1 MKPVDI
7 EELEAIVEKLKD
19 SPLEEK
25 SHEKLRGV
33 VDCYRYLAE
42 LAGEEGATIEDVR
55 ERFFERYKSLLARD
69 EKAAGAGG
77 STSDP
82 DATG

>member
-1 MKPVDI
+1 MLSRYFASVTGPASESSV
-7 EELEAIVEKLKD
+7 EEE
-19 SPLEEK
+19 

-69 EKAAGAGG
+69 EKAAGEGE
-77 STSDP
+77 STADP